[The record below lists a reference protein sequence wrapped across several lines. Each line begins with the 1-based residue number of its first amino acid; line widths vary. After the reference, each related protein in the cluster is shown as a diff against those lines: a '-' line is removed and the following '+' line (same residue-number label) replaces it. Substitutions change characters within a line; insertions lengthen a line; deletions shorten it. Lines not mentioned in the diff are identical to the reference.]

1 MISVRLAPL
10 ILFAALLIMFS
21 GASLKRNHLLADLI
35 AFYTDVSVKSP
46 QKGRGSNN
54 LGSLF
59 MSAGQYDKAIPPLL
73 LSVRADP
80 WYVEPHLN
88 LAICYIKKKSFDQ
101 AVPELEEVI
110 RINSI
115 LKKGHYG
122 QQLVEK
128 YTMQAHSNLGN
139 IYYVKGMFDKAISH
153 YKEALKISP
162 EDASSHFN
170 LAMAYETIGMFKEA
184 GAEFEETLRIDP
196 ADEGARRGVDRL
208 NRFLPENFPSP
219 GSFPKEGKG

>member
-21 GASLKRNHLLADLI
+21 GAALKRNYLWAHGI
-35 AFYTDVSVKSP
+35 AFWSDVSIKSP
-46 QKGRGSNN
+46 KKARGSNN
-54 LGSLF
+54 LGSLL
-59 MSAGQYDKAIPPLL
+59 MGAGQYDKAVSALL
-73 LSVRADP
+73 LSVKADP
-80 WYVEPHLN
+80 WYVEPYLN
-88 LAICYIKKKSFDQ
+88 LAICYIKKKSFDE

-196 ADEGARRGVDRL
+196 GDEGARRGMNRVAGRL
-208 NRFLPENFPSP
+208 KP
-219 GSFPKEGKG
+219 